1 MKISFWLIAS
11 VLFGVS
17 LQASEYGPDT
27 QGSANRALDASIVS
41 LIREAMS
48 APDAEIEVKNRT
60 EWQIDYFEKE
70 STRWWSVVNF
80 HFKAYSAVAGRT
92 LSGVALT
99 VFVYNPADSETL
111 IMTPEAAAVAILR
124 GRELNSG
131 PEPRPSPTPEGEAI
145 QI

>member
-1 MKISFWLIAS
+1 MKNSFWLFAS
-11 VLFGVS
+11 VLFCVS
-17 LQASEYGPDT
+17 VQAAEYGPDT
-27 QGSANRALDASIVS
+27 QGSANKALDSSIVS

-48 APDAEIEVKNRT
+48 APMAEIEIKNRT

-80 HFKAYSAVAGRT
+80 HFKAYSPVAGKT
-92 LSGVALT
+92 LSGIALT

-124 GRELNSG
+124 GRELNAA
-131 PEPRPSPTPEGEAI
+131 PEPTPSPTPEGEAI
-145 QI
+145 

>member
-1 MKISFWLIAS
+1 MKVSFWLFAS
-11 VLFGVS
+11 LLFCVS

-27 QGSANRALDASIVS
+27 QGSANKALDSSIVS

-48 APDAEIEVKNRT
+48 APMAEIEIKNRT

-80 HFKAYSAVAGRT
+80 HFKAYSPVAGKT
-92 LSGVALT
+92 LSGIALT

-124 GRELNSG
+124 GRELNAA
-131 PEPRPSPTPEGEAI
+131 PELTPSPTPEGEAI
-145 QI
+145 